1 MSWNSV
7 LQEYALNPKPE
18 TIPPSIRV
26 AYTPNTLAVFDKFN
40 KSKYHL
46 LLLPRPT
53 SSSWNQSSL
62 LSLKNVLL
70 SDKAVA
76 KALLETLRD
85 ESKAIVNMIEDEMV
99 CTPLDRASRFDG
111 K

>member
-40 KSKYHL
+40 KAKYHL
-46 LLLPRPT
+46 LLLPRP
-53 SSSWNQSSL
+53 SSSWNKSSL
-62 LSLKNVLL
+62 LSLKNVLR
-70 SDKAVA
+70 SDKAAA
-76 KALLETLRD
+76 KVLLETLRD
-85 ESKAIVNMIEDEMV
+85 ESKAIVSMIEDEMV
-99 CTPLDRASRFDG
+99 CSMPLDRTNRDDG